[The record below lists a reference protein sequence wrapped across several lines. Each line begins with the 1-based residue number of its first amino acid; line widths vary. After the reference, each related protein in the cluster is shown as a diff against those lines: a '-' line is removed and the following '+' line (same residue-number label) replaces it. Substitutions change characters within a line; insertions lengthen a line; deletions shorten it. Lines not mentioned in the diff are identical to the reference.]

1 MATKGYFNTA
11 GGKNVLFEKNTNN
24 VNAWYCKAPFR
35 MCTVTYQNVTEGDP
49 QVQT

>member
-1 MATKGYFNTA
+1 MATKDYFKTA

-24 VNAWYCKAPFR
+24 MSKAPFR
-35 MCTVTYQNVTEGDP
+35 MCTVPYQNITEGDA